1 MDTMQTLD
9 ELAIKFNSDKSS
21 LSHNYTPF
29 YEQHLPKNPKKLLEI
44 GVLKGSSIKMW
55 REYFPDTIIHAL
67 DLFEENPIP
76 DIPGVVFHKGNQLD
90 YKILEQLRN
99 EDFDVIVEDCSH
111 NSRDQMMTFFG
122 LFNGKQY
129 YIEDIH
135 CADEEFY
142 RQGLPLPLTAKFIFD
157 QYSGHYKAVYDC
169 QSPIVLIQNV

>member
-1 MDTMQTLD
+1 MSLYD
-9 ELAIKFNSDKSS
+9 LAIKYQSDKAE
-21 LSHNYTPF
+21 HGYCPF

-44 GVLKGSSIKMW
+44 GVLHGASIRMW
-55 REYFPDTIIHAL
+55 REYFPDCEIHAL

-76 DIPGVVFHKGNQLD
+76 DIPGVIFHKGNQLD
-90 YKILEQLRN
+90 YKILEVLRN

-111 NSRDQMMTFFG
+111 NSRDQMITFYG

-142 RQGLPLPLTAKFIFD
+142 RQGLPLGVTAKKMFD
-157 QYSGHYKAVYDC
+157 ENDYRYYAIYAHS
-169 QSPIVLIQNV
+169 SPIVLIQA

>member
-1 MDTMQTLD
+1 MNLYD
-9 ELAIKFNSDKSS
+9 LAVKYNSDKAEHGYCS
-21 LSHNYTPF
+21 F

-44 GVLKGSSIKMW
+44 GVLHGASVRMW

-76 DIPGVVFHKGNQLD
+76 DIPGVIFHKSNQLD
-90 YKILEQLRN
+90 YKILEVLRN
-99 EDFDVIVEDCSH
+99 EDFDVIIDDGSH
-111 NSRDQMMTFFG
+111 NSRDQMMTFYG

-142 RQGLPLPLTAKFIFD
+142 RQGLPFGVSAKKIFND
-157 QYSGHYKAVYDC
+157 SQIEPDHRYKATYDYF
-169 QSPIVLIQNV
+169 SPIILIQSV